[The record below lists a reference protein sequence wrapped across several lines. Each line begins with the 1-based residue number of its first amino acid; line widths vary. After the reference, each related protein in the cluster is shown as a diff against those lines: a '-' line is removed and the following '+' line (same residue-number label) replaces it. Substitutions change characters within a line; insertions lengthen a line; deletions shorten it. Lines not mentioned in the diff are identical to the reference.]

1 MDNTR
6 VLYHGSQTNAHG
18 KGTLSYDRIHKWHVI
33 VTDAGHYLYRVR
45 RCSFTMLEEEIDT
58 A

>member
-6 VLYHGSQTNAHG
+6 VLYHGSQTHLHG
-18 KGTLSYDRIHKWHVI
+18 KGTLSYDKTNKWHVI
-33 VTDAGHYLYRVR
+33 ITDAGHYLYRVR
-45 RCSFTMLEEEIDT
+45 RCSFTMLDEEVDT

>member
-6 VLYHGSQTNAHG
+6 VLYHGSQTHLHG
-18 KGTLSYDRIHKWHVI
+18 PGTLSYDKANKWHVI
-33 VTDAGHYLYRVR
+33 ITDAGHYLYRVR
-45 RCSFTMLEEEIDT
+45 RSSFTMLEEEVDT

>member
-18 KGTLSYDRIHKWHVI
+18 KGTLSYDKANNWHVI
-33 VTDAGHYLYRVR
+33 ITDAGHYLYRVR
-45 RCSFTMLEEEIDT
+45 RSSFTMLEEEVDT